1 MAGPASLPP
10 EASVSM
16 GRAAETY
23 LSGVHRP
30 DDRWIPLRPETLAE
44 ALQRDAG
51 RLGPGA
57 EYAVDLE
64 AAIGRVVDQEARA
77 FARDL
82 DRRYDRFNPDRETL
96 IAGGRRR
103 GQRAA
108 RYALLE
114 RLTYL
119 LEKANF
125 ERLEPVQLE
134 AALKTAN
141 SSGMKISVRPDRIE
155 RLELYVRGQ
164 ARVKIRVKTPAK
176 PIKGEEREVDI
187 YRRLAVI
194 FQLKGDPNIALKM
207 FREIPVAD
215 LESLLPHA
223 EVEMNWLDRA
233 KIIGGGAGALGGV
246 ASKVFSAVMGGAA
259 ATGNLLWVGIAALFG
274 VSARS
279 FFGYRRARM
288 VRNSQMTHNL
298 YYQNVANNAAVL
310 NLLTGGIAAEE
321 LKEALLAYVF
331 CASSRAEA
339 EAPRREDQLDDDIEA
354 WLAER
359 FGIAVNFDCP
369 DALETLDRL
378 SLWEDRAALRVVDPE
393 TALRRL
399 EAHWRER
406 TSIDY
411 HHDSIAEGEGVGIGT
426 ALASVAPEPRRRK
439 LQVRRLSRSG

>member
-1 MAGPASLPP
+1 
-10 EASVSM
+10 M
-16 GRAAETY
+16 GRAEETF

-44 ALQRDAG
+44 ALRRDAD

-57 EYAVDLE
+57 ELAPELE
-64 AAIGRVVDQEARA
+64 AALGRVVDQEARA

-96 IAGGRRR
+96 IAGGRRK

-134 AALKTAN
+134 AALRTAN
-141 SSGMKISVRPDRIE
+141 SSGMKISVKPERIE

-164 ARVKIRVKTPAK
+164 ARVTIRVKTPAK
-176 PIKGEEREVDI
+176 PIKGEEREIDI

-246 ASKVFSAVMGGAA
+246 ASKVFSAVVGGAA

-331 CASSRAEA
+331 CAGHGRTEPSADVADAGVIDVQE
-339 EAPRREDQLDDDIEA
+339 LDARIEQ
-354 WLAER
+354 WLSDR
-359 FGIAVNFDCP
+359 FGVEVNFDCP
-369 DALETLDRL
+369 DALETLDRF
-378 SLWEDRAALRVVDPE
+378 SLWEDRATLRVVDPE
-393 TALRRL
+393 TALQRL
-399 EAHWRER
+399 EDHWRDR
-406 TSIDY
+406 STIDY
-411 HHDSIAEGEGVGIGT
+411 HLNSITEGEGVGIGT
-426 ALASVAPEPRRRK
+426 ALATVAPEPRKRK